1 MIRRIVFALLL
12 AAAFALPALAA
23 RTTVAASYG
32 VRMENAWI
40 PMKDGVRL
48 SATLY
53 MPDGAKP
60 GEKFPAILEYQPY
73 RKDDAMAA
81 RDYEVYTYFAHRG
94 YVCAR
99 VDIRGFGTSEG
110 SSHRPRIFRTRA
122 DGRFAGDFLARSAVV
137 VERQRRDDGH
147 FLERIQFAADGYAS
161 SSGAESDSCC
171 RCHRGIVS

>member
-1 MIRRIVFALLL
+1 
-12 AAAFALPALAA
+12 
-23 RTTVAASYG
+23 
-32 VRMENAWI
+32 MENVWI

-60 GEKFPAILEYQPY
+60 GEKFPAILEYHPY

-81 RDYEVYTYFAHRG
+81 RDYGLYTYFAHRG

-110 SSHRPRIFRTRA
+110 VPTDREYSEQEQA
-122 DGRFAGDFLARSAVV
+122 DGLQIISWLARQPWSNGNVGMMGISWSGFNSLQMAMLHPP
-137 VERQRRDDGH
+137 E
-147 FLERIQFAADGYAS
+147 LKAILAADAT
-161 SSGAESDSCC
+161 AEL
-171 RCHRGIVS
+171 VS

>member
-1 MIRRIVFALLL
+1 MIRRIVFAFLI

-23 RTTVAASYG
+23 EPPSTASYG

-53 MPDGAKP
+53 MPDATKP

-73 RKDDAMAA
+73 RKDDAMAP

-99 VDIRGFGTSEG
+99 GALRGFGTSWG
-110 SSHRPRIFRTRA
+110 VPT
-122 DGRFAGDFLARSAVV
+122 
-137 VERQRRDDGH
+137 
-147 FLERIQFAADGYAS
+147 AA
-161 SSGAESDSCC
+161 
-171 RCHRGIVS
+171 